1 MKLDQYSLLKEK
13 LISDKHSSV
22 FILVDD
28 NTDKFCLNIF
38 KEKSGIKKF
47 NKIIIKS
54 GEENKNIES
63 CLYIWDK
70 LNEFNADRKSLLIN
84 LGGGVLTDM
93 GGFCASTY
101 LRGISFIN
109 IPTTLLGM
117 VDAAHGGK
125 TGIDFKQLKNQI
137 GVFKDPLEVVL
148 DSDYLKTLSKDE
160 FINGYAEVF
169 KHSLLTDNPDLD
181 FNSLIKKDFY
191 KDVDFI
197 ISKYSDIKNEVVK
210 SDKFESN
217 NRKIL
222 NLGHTIGHAV
232 ESYSFMS
239 NSINELKHGEA
250 IIVGLITELYISHKQ
265 LSFPLS
271 DLENIK
277 TQLLKHYKLITFSD
291 NDVNQIYDLMI
302 FDKKNE
308 GSRINFVL
316 LEKIGKPIVDEEI
329 DKQLFIDSFK
339 YYSNSL

>member
-13 LISDKHSSV
+13 LNSDEYSSI

-28 NTDKFCLNIF
+28 NTDKFCLDIF
-38 KEKSGIKKF
+38 KEKSGVKRF

-63 CLYIWDK
+63 CLLIWDK

-125 TGIDFKQLKNQI
+125 TGIDFKLLKNQI

-169 KHSLLTDNPDLD
+169 KHSLLTDNRDLD

-197 ISKYSDIKNEVVK
+197 ISKYSEIKNEVVK

-222 NLGHTIGHAV
+222 NLGHTIGHAI

-277 TQLLKHYKLITFSD
+277 TELLKHYKVISFSD

-316 LEKIGKPIVDEEI
+316 LEAIGRPVVDKEI
-329 DKQLFIDSFK
+329 NKELFIDSFK
-339 YYSNSL
+339 YYNNSL

>member
-1 MKLDQYSLLKEK
+1 
-13 LISDKHSSV
+13 
-22 FILVDD
+22 
-28 NTDKFCLNIF
+28 
-38 KEKSGIKKF
+38 
-47 NKIIIKS
+47 
-54 GEENKNIES
+54 
-63 CLYIWDK
+63 
-70 LNEFNADRKSLLIN
+70 
-84 LGGGVLTDM
+84 
-93 GGFCASTY
+93 
-101 LRGISFIN
+101 
-109 IPTTLLGM
+109 M

-125 TGIDFKQLKNQI
+125 TGIDFKLLKNQI

-197 ISKYSDIKNEVVK
+197 ISKYSEIKNEVVK

-222 NLGHTIGHAV
+222 NLGHTIGHAI

-277 TQLLKHYKLITFSD
+277 TELLKHYKVISFSD

-316 LEKIGKPIVDEEI
+316 LEAIGRPVVDKEI
-329 DKQLFIDSFK
+329 NRELFIDSFK
-339 YYSNSL
+339 YYNNSL

>member
-169 KHSLLTDNPDLD
+169 KHSLLTDNQDLD

-277 TQLLKHYKLITFSD
+277 TQFLKHYKLISFSD

-308 GSRINFVL
+308 GNRINFVL
-316 LEKIGKPIVDEEI
+316 LERIGKPIIDEEI
-329 DKQLFIDSFK
+329 DRELFIDSFK

>member
-1 MKLDQYSLLKEK
+1 
-13 LISDKHSSV
+13 
-22 FILVDD
+22 
-28 NTDKFCLNIF
+28 
-38 KEKSGIKKF
+38 
-47 NKIIIKS
+47 
-54 GEENKNIES
+54 
-63 CLYIWDK
+63 
-70 LNEFNADRKSLLIN
+70 
-84 LGGGVLTDM
+84 M

-125 TGIDFKQLKNQI
+125 TGIDFKLLKNQI
-137 GVFKDPLEVVL
+137 GVFKDPIEVIL

-197 ISKYSDIKNEVVK
+197 ISKYSEIKNEVVK

-222 NLGHTIGHAV
+222 NLGHTIGHAI

-265 LSFPLS
+265 IGFPMS
-271 DLENIK
+271 DLEKIK
-277 TQLLKHYKLITFSD
+277 TELLKHYKLISFSE

-316 LEKIGKPIVDEEI
+316 LEAIGRPVVDKEI
-329 DKQLFIDSFK
+329 DRELFIDSFK
-339 YYSNSL
+339 YYNNSL

>member
-1 MKLDQYSLLKEK
+1 MKLDQYLLLKEK
-13 LISDKHSSV
+13 LNSDKYSSI

-28 NTDKFCLNIF
+28 NTDKFCLDIF
-38 KEKSGIKKF
+38 KEKSGVKRF

-63 CLYIWDK
+63 CLLIWDK

-84 LGGGVLTDM
+84 LGGGVLTDI

-125 TGIDFKQLKNQI
+125 TGIDFKLLKNQI
-137 GVFKDPLEVVL
+137 GVFKDPLEVLL

-160 FINGYAEVF
+160 FINGYAEVI

-197 ISKYSDIKNEVVK
+197 ISKYSEIKNEVVK

-222 NLGHTIGHAV
+222 NLGHTIGHAI

-239 NSINELKHGEA
+239 NSINKLKHGEA
-250 IIVGLITELYISHKQ
+250 IIVGLITELYISHKL

-277 TQLLKHYKLITFSD
+277 TELLKHYKVISFSD

-316 LEKIGKPIVDEEI
+316 LEAIGRPVI
-329 DKQLFIDSFK
+329 DKEINRELFIDSFK
-339 YYSNSL
+339 YYNNSL

>member
-13 LISDKHSSV
+13 LNSDKYSSI

-28 NTDKFCLNIF
+28 NTDEFCLDIF
-38 KEKSGIKKF
+38 KEKSGVKRF

-63 CLYIWDK
+63 CLLIWDK
-70 LNEFNADRKSLLIN
+70 FNEFNADRKSLLIN

-125 TGIDFKQLKNQI
+125 TGVDFKLLKNQI
-137 GVFKDPLEVVL
+137 GVFKDPIEVIL

-169 KHSLLTDNPDLD
+169 KHSLLTDKPDLD

-197 ISKYSDIKNEVVK
+197 IFKYSEIKNEVVK

-222 NLGHTIGHAV
+222 NLGHTIGHAI
-232 ESYSFMS
+232 ESYSFIS

-265 LSFPLS
+265 LGFPLS

-277 TQLLKHYKLITFSD
+277 TELLKHYKLISFLE

-316 LEKIGKPIVDEEI
+316 LEAIGRPVVDKEI
-329 DKQLFIDSFK
+329 DRELFIDSFK
-339 YYSNSL
+339 YYNNSL

>member
-13 LISDKHSSV
+13 LISDKHSSI

-63 CLYIWDK
+63 CLYIWNK

-169 KHSLLTDNPDLD
+169 KHSLLTDHPDLD
-181 FNSLIKKDFY
+181 FNSLINKDFY

-197 ISKYSDIKNEVVK
+197 ISKYSEIKNEVVK

-232 ESYSFMS
+232 ESYSFIS

-308 GSRINFVL
+308 GSSINFVL

-329 DKQLFIDSFK
+329 DKQLFKDSFK
-339 YYSNSL
+339 YYNNSL

>member
-13 LISDKHSSV
+13 LNSDEYSSI

-28 NTDKFCLNIF
+28 NTDKFCLDIF
-38 KEKSGIKKF
+38 KEKSGVKRF

-63 CLYIWDK
+63 CLLIWDK

-84 LGGGVLTDM
+84 LGGGVLSDI

-125 TGIDFKQLKNQI
+125 TGIDFKLLKNQI
-137 GVFKDPLEVVL
+137 GVFKDPLEVIL

-169 KHSLLTDNPDLD
+169 KHSLLTDNRDLD

-197 ISKYSDIKNEVVK
+197 ISKYSEIKNEVVK

-222 NLGHTIGHAV
+222 NLGHTIGHAI

-250 IIVGLITELYISHKQ
+250 IIVGLITELYISHKL

-277 TQLLKHYKLITFSD
+277 TELLKHYKVISFSD

-316 LEKIGKPIVDEEI
+316 LEAIGRPVVDKEI
-329 DKQLFIDSFK
+329 NKELFIDSFK
-339 YYSNSL
+339 YYNNSL

>member
-13 LISDKHSSV
+13 LNSDKYSSI

-28 NTDKFCLNIF
+28 NTDEFCLDIF
-38 KEKSGIKKF
+38 KEKSGVKRF

-63 CLYIWDK
+63 CLLIWDK

-84 LGGGVLTDM
+84 LGGGVLTDI

-125 TGIDFKQLKNQI
+125 TGIDFKLLKNQI
-137 GVFKDPLEVVL
+137 GVFKDPLKVVL

-169 KHSLLTDNPDLD
+169 KHSLLNDNPDLD

-197 ISKYSDIKNEVVK
+197 ISKYSEIKNEVVK

-222 NLGHTIGHAV
+222 NLGHTIGHAI

-277 TQLLKHYKLITFSD
+277 TELLKHYKVISFSD

-316 LEKIGKPIVDEEI
+316 LEAIGRPVVDKEI
-329 DKQLFIDSFK
+329 NRELFIDSFK
-339 YYSNSL
+339 YYNNSL

>member
-13 LISDKHSSV
+13 LNSDKYSSI

-28 NTDKFCLNIF
+28 NTDKFCLDIF
-38 KEKSGIKKF
+38 KEKSGVKRF

-63 CLYIWDK
+63 CLLIWDK

-84 LGGGVLTDM
+84 LGGGVLTDI

-125 TGIDFKQLKNQI
+125 TGIDFKLLKNQI

-197 ISKYSDIKNEVVK
+197 ISKYSEIKNEVVK

-222 NLGHTIGHAV
+222 NLG
-232 ESYSFMS
+232 
-239 NSINELKHGEA
+239 
-250 IIVGLITELYISHKQ
+250 
-265 LSFPLS
+265 
-271 DLENIK
+271 LENIK
-277 TQLLKHYKLITFSD
+277 TELLKHYKVISFSD

-316 LEKIGKPIVDEEI
+316 LEAIGRPVI
-329 DKQLFIDSFK
+329 DKEINRELFIDSFE
-339 YYSNSL
+339 YYNNSL

>member
-13 LISDKHSSV
+13 LISDKHSSI

-63 CLYIWDK
+63 CLYIWDQ

-137 GVFKDPLEVVL
+137 GVFKDPLEVIL

-160 FINGYAEVF
+160 FINGYAECLA
-169 KHSLLTDNPDLD
+169 KISSYNEIKEEIEKCLQELD
-181 FNSLIKKDFY
+181 YSGINVNFQKVTGILEDCGYEDCNQGL
-191 KDVDFI
+191 VDI
-197 ISKYSDIKNEVVK
+197 ISRVKLVLCKISYEMNKYKK
-210 SDKFESN
+210 
-217 NRKIL
+217 KIL
-222 NLGHTIGHAV
+222 HF
-232 ESYSFMS
+232 Y
-239 NSINELKHGEA
+239 
-250 IIVGLITELYISHKQ
+250 
-265 LSFPLS
+265 
-271 DLENIK
+271 
-277 TQLLKHYKLITFSD
+277 
-291 NDVNQIYDLMI
+291 
-302 FDKKNE
+302 
-308 GSRINFVL
+308 
-316 LEKIGKPIVDEEI
+316 
-329 DKQLFIDSFK
+329 
-339 YYSNSL
+339 

>member
-13 LISDKHSSV
+13 LISDKHSSI

-63 CLYIWDK
+63 CLYIWNK

-169 KHSLLTDNPDLD
+169 KHSLLTDHPDLD
-181 FNSLIKKDFY
+181 FNSLINKDFY

-197 ISKYSDIKNEVVK
+197 ISKYSEIKNEVVK

-232 ESYSFMS
+232 ESYSFIS

-308 GSRINFVL
+308 GSSINFVL

>member
-13 LISDKHSSV
+13 LNSDEYSSI

-28 NTDKFCLNIF
+28 NTDKFCLDIF
-38 KEKSGIKKF
+38 KEKSGVKRF

-63 CLYIWDK
+63 CLLIWDK

-84 LGGGVLTDM
+84 LGGGVLSDI

-125 TGIDFKQLKNQI
+125 TGIDFKLLKNQI
-137 GVFKDPLEVVL
+137 GVFKDPLEVIL

-169 KHSLLTDNPDLD
+169 KHSLLTDNRDLD

-250 IIVGLITELYISHKQ
+250 IIVGLITELYISHKL

-277 TQLLKHYKLITFSD
+277 TELLKHYKVISFSD

-316 LEKIGKPIVDEEI
+316 LEAIGRPVVDKEI
-329 DKQLFIDSFK
+329 NKELFINSFK
-339 YYSNSL
+339 YYNNSL